1 MLNQRLCKPQQNKV
15 RNIRWLALGVGS
27 LLLLTGCF
35 QKEALISGEDSSGLV
50 VAEEV
55 VPAVESKE
63 QVIPL
68 KAGDMYQ
75 ILVAEMM
82 ALKGFEAQA
91 FDIIFKLAY
100 KIRSPDLA
108 ERAFQLSMKTYD
120 AQKIEVATSLWREI
134 SPNVTTPWRASFL
147 IALRQNDVK
156 KALSDWER
164 YRGLSKIPLEQ
175 DLLLAAQ
182 KVGASSPSE
191 PGLVFMKALV
201 KKYPDTWASYFSMGL
216 VADAFNQ
223 FDVALDALEKARARQ
238 TEDSESKIHQFLAK
252 LYLQNPPAER
262 GISELEGYLKK
273 YPKDW
278 LVQERMARLEVQA
291 SRYDAATV
299 RYNLILN
306 AEPNA
311 YTSRL
316 SLALVQIEQKN
327 FKQAEKNLLKVE
339 DQKGYSDVVNYY
351 LGLINQEMKATDK
364 ALSYF
369 ERVKLG
375 PYYVDAQLHQAEMHF
390 SKEAPDHA
398 FEILNRIEGKQVR
411 DILKVHRAK
420 AIFYSELSQPER
432 AIEAYNEIL
441 ALAPNHMGALM
452 NQAMLF
458 YDLKQLDSY
467 VANLKRV
474 IEIDPN
480 EADAL
485 NALGY
490 HYAERNENLAEAEV
504 LLQRAYE
511 LNPESY
517 YILDSVGWLY
527 FQKGQYALAKTY
539 LQKALDIQMDDE
551 VLIHMIRTHWQ
562 LGEREQARALW
573 QKNHKDFLQNETLQG
588 LIKAL
593 ESTNLESPA
602 N

>member
-1 MLNQRLCKPQQNKV
+1 VLNQRLCKPQQNRV

-27 LLLLTGCF
+27 LFLLTGCF
-35 QKEALISGEDSSGLV
+35 QKEALISAADPTSLV
-50 VAEEV
+50 VAEEAVPV
-55 VPAVESKE
+55 VEPKE

-100 KIRSPDLA
+100 KLRSPDLA
-108 ERAFQLSMKTYD
+108 KRAFQFSMKTYD
-120 AQKIEVATSLWREI
+120 AQKIEAATSLWREI
-134 SPNVTTPWRASFL
+134 SPNATTPWRASFL

-156 KALSDWER
+156 KALADWER
-164 YRGLSKIPLEQ
+164 YRALSKAPLER
-175 DLLLAAQ
+175 DLLMVAQ
-182 KVGASSPSE
+182 KVGASAPSE
-191 PGLVFMKALV
+191 SGLVFMQSLV

-216 VADAFNQ
+216 VADGFNQ
-223 FDVALDALEKARARQ
+223 LDVALDALENARKYQ
-238 TEDSESKIHQFLAK
+238 TETSESKIHQFLAK
-252 LYLQNPPAER
+252 LYLQIPPAER
-262 GISELEGYLKK
+262 GISELERYLKK
-273 YPKDW
+273 YPQDW

-299 RYNLILN
+299 RYNLILT

-316 SLALVQIEQKN
+316 SLALIQIEQKN
-327 FKQAEKNLLKVE
+327 FTLAEENLLKVK

-351 LGLINQEMKATDK
+351 LGLINQEMKNTEK

-369 ERVKLG
+369 DRVKLG
-375 PYYVDAQLHQAEMHF
+375 AYYVDAQLHRSEIYF
-390 SKEAPDHA
+390 SKEEPDHA
-398 FEILNRIEGKQVR
+398 FEILNRIEGKQVK
-411 DILKVHRAK
+411 DVLKVHRAK
-420 AIFYSELSQPER
+420 AIFYSALGQSKQ
-432 AIEAYNEIL
+432 AVEAYNEVL
-441 ALAPNHMGALM
+441 ALAPNHIGALM

-458 YDLKQLDSY
+458 YDLKQLGSY

-490 HYAERNENLAEAEV
+490 HYAERNENLAEAEA
-504 LLQRAYE
+504 LLQRAYQI
-511 LNPESY
+511 NPESY
-517 YILDSVGWLY
+517 YILDSMGWLY

-551 VLIHMIRTHWQ
+551 VLIHLIRTHWQ
-562 LGEREQARALW
+562 LGEREQARTLW

-593 ESTNLESPA
+593 EKTNLESPT